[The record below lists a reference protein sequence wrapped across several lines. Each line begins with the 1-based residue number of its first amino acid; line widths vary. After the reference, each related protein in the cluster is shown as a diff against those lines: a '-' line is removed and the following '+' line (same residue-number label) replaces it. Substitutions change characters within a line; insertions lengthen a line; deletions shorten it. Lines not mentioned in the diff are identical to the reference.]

1 MSNGGCQKRPKVQV
15 EKSPTS
21 PKPWLHPKQAEAM
34 AQMASYNHHH
44 HHHHH
49 TIIIIIIITNIIIP
63 KNDETSTEPKVGLSS
78 FPTIKWRNKKHWVAL
93 TLPTGSISGCSVL
106 PAFNKHRLRHH
117 WSTPRG
123 ITCDPHM
130 GELPARHSG
139 RYVVLA
145 QKQKQTRKT
154 NTKSI
159 NSMNCS

>member
-1 MSNGGCQKRPKVQV
+1 VSNGGCQKRPKVQV

-21 PKPWLHPKQAEAM
+21 PQPWLHPKQAEAM

-44 HHHHH
+44 HH
-49 TIIIIIIITNIIIP
+49 TIIIIIIIP

-145 QKQKQTRKT
+145 QKQKQTRKK

-159 NSMNCS
+159 SSMNCS